1 MLCNAKKD
9 GNRVTKHS
17 AIEEVFVIDSERFSG
32 EKTRQP
38 ASVLIKFDQVM
49 NMQKWKSI

>member
-1 MLCNAKKD
+1 MRKKD

-17 AIEEVFVIDSERFSG
+17 GIEEVFVIDSERFIG

-38 ASVLIKFDQVM
+38 ASVLTKFRPGHEHAEVKI
-49 NMQKWKSI
+49 NLS